1 MIFQESGLEDTCQE
15 CLEKMF
21 TASDRLMS
29 LRHGDHSLRRR
40 YEEHRQR
47 WTRLISNI
55 EDLHISLQQLPEKWQ
70 QYNDR
75 LDLITRLGVSDVMVT
90 MTDKIKWRNGCYMEL
105 KWGSPCFDSLWQES
119 ILL

>member
-1 MIFQESGLEDTCQE
+1 
-15 CLEKMF
+15 
-21 TASDRLMS
+21 MS

-40 YEEHRQR
+40 YEEHRQH

-75 LDLITRLGVSDVMVT
+75 LDLITLLGVSGVLVTMKVRFSGVMVV
-90 MTDKIKWRNGCYMEL
+90 MWNSSGE
-105 KWGSPCFDSLWQES
+105 GHV
-119 ILL
+119 